1 MKIAIKFHSLRGE
14 KSALVL
20 CKANPLA
27 FSASPVYASRSGVEA
42 MFGKPAAD
50 LTEGDEITYDTN
62 VYGDLNIVDMVDSD
76 TGEVRTTKTG
86 ETLKTFA

>member
-1 MKIAIKFHSLRGE
+1 MKIAIQFHSLRGE

-27 FSASPVYASRSGVEA
+27 FSASPVYASRTGVEA
-42 MFGKPAAD
+42 LFGKPIAEIK
-50 LTEGDEITYDTN
+50 EGDSINYDTN

-76 TGEVRTTKTG
+76 TGEVRQAKNG
-86 ETLKTFA
+86 EALKTFA